1 MHPCFE
7 VIHLRVIRDIV
18 YKTFY
23 LEIPRVV
30 FESFYG
36 NLPVTSAAIDVWS
49 IIQNNDEK
57 LKNKVASR
65 SVFCKTGML
74 VRKTRLL

>member
-1 MHPCFE
+1 MHLYFDLMY
-7 VIHLRVIRDIV
+7 LRMNRDIV
-18 YKTFY
+18 FKTFDM
-23 LEIPRVV
+23 EIPRVA
-30 FESFYG
+30 FESMFE

-65 SVFCKTGML
+65 SVFCKTGMM
-74 VRKTRLL
+74 VS